1 MKLRSNK
8 GVTGVDLS
16 IALIIIVLFVG
27 LVSTLSYNYVKTS
40 RSVNRKAIATDI
52 AIRKIEELKQTPY
65 DDILEIAPD
74 APEGIQYADKE
85 GTILSSGTGPYQII
99 TEIRKYS
106 NTDIENLQDVMK
118 IVTVKV
124 IYNYKAT
131 NSNNNSNSNSNTSN
145 YNNSISGI
153 ENSEKSVE
161 ISTVIT
167 KGD

>member
-118 IVTVKV
+118 IVTVRV
-124 IYNYKAT
+124 VFNDRVADSAGGNTEVYN
-131 NSNNNSNSNSNTSN
+131 STSRIGN
-145 YNNSISGI
+145 RKDSI
-153 ENSEKSVE
+153 E